1 MTNRKITEPK
11 TYELFTPYKMEKMSE
26 AQIRKEYSKLRSVA
40 NKRLSRLEKQDIGMK
55 ARTGYKFPTIKE
67 IESSSKSTVA
77 SELADVSRWLRD
89 KRSSV
94 TGEKAY
100 LQDFTEMLYDKGY
113 GDLVQTPEQIYQTIQ
128 FLEDIRES
136 HQDKLLPSGDAL
148 DALQQ
153 AQRLKIPY
161 EKLLDNLEIFV
172 QHLDDL
178 ENVQPTKGG
187 RTFSSRR
194 LNALIKKWEK

>member
-1 MTNRKITEPK
+1 MASKITEPK
-11 TYELFTPYKMEKMSE
+11 KYKLFTPYQMEKMSE
-26 AQIRKEYSKLRSVA
+26 SQIRKEYSKLRSIA
-40 NKRLSRLEKQDIGMK
+40 NKRLSRLEKQGIGMK
-55 ARTGYKFPTIKE
+55 ARTGYKFPSIKE
-67 IESSSKSTVA
+67 IESSSKSTIA
-77 SELADVSRWLRD
+77 SELADVSRWLWD
-89 KRSSV
+89 ERSSV
-94 TGEKAY
+94 TGEKRY
-100 LQDFTEMLYDKGY
+100 LKDFTEMMSDKGY

-161 EKLLDNLEIFV
+161 EKLLDNIDVFV

-187 RTFSSRR
+187 RTFGSRR
-194 LNALIKKWEK
+194 LNALIKKWER